1 MADGFAGEG
10 RKFLGGGVDFEFA
23 IADGALDDLTVE
35 IGRDV

>member
-10 RKFLGGGVDFEFA
+10 RKFLGGGVDFKFA
-23 IADGALDDLTVE
+23 AADRALNDLTVE